1 MIFKNLRQLL
11 KLTLIY
17 LPFLA
22 LVGLTMYGFE
32 FSIDMI
38 VRVIGSSFII
48 FAVGCFLIIKVVNN
62 DFDKLYDL
70 LGHVDNL
77 LPFLEWESIN
87 GVYGEHVRR
96 INRSSK
102 EFEIKKTHYEY
113 LKNEVLKQRIHKNQK
128 AESLISLEQ
137 TIKIHEEFFQSVSDR
152 LASMV
157 WVVDYYGNVMY
168 TNWTLNNTLSR
179 MSGNKSVSNIYDIM
193 GISMDQFEMFR
204 KRDFDNIQLSI
215 KGLNAVLGKS
225 TRIFEGQVIKMIMF
239 ISEISNQDRVQM
251 RNYLKKSRDLHFINE
266 VSNIISGQ
274 VLIEN
279 TLQEAID
286 KIAFLGNFNS
296 CTIRLINNNNEL
308 VIKALGGYSK
318 EFVLEGS
325 VPTLNSHI
333 GYAFNENKIIMLNT
347 LEDLLFEDPA
357 IKNVLTHSKGIAY
370 IPLSNYNRNLGVL
383 SIVSDYVL
391 DNETI
396 VLLESISINVTIA
409 LEKILLFE
417 KLKSDY
423 FKTVEAFVTATEV
436 QSKSFSG
443 HSRRVAEI
451 CKRIAEKLYLSSTEI
466 DEVYMAGLL
475 HDIGK
480 LASDGS
486 SSENTRK
493 DNHGETGRKMIDNV
507 GLKKDILDGI
517 EFHHLNY
524 DLSNCA
530 EHALN
535 MTEQPY
541 YAQMI
546 RLANDFDYYM
556 MAQNNEKNIFVD
568 HMASYIGSY
577 YSPQFISIL
586 NHIIMNDYDW
596 LNNMYQNEV
605 QNEKI

>member
-1 MIFKNLRQLL
+1 MIFKNLRQLI
-11 KLTLIY
+11 KLASIY
-17 LPFLA
+17 LSLLV
-22 LVGLTMYGFE
+22 LVGLAMYWFE
-32 FSIDMI
+32 YSIDLIARI
-38 VRVIGSSFII
+38 VGSSFVIGVI
-48 FAVGCFLIIKVVNN
+48 GCFAIIKVINS
-62 DFDKLYDL
+62 DFDIFYDL
-70 LGHVDNL
+70 LGHDSGS

-87 GVYGEHVRR
+87 DTYVNHARKIDR
-96 INRSSK
+96 LNK
-102 EFEIKKTHYEY
+102 EFEIKRTHYEHF
-113 LKNEVLKQRIHKNQK
+113 KKEVLKQRTHKNQK
-128 AESLISLEQ
+128 ADILSSLEKA
-137 TIKIHEEFFQSVSDR
+137 IKIHEEFYQSVSDR

-157 WVVDYYGNVMY
+157 WVVDYDGNVMY
-168 TNWTLNNTLSR
+168 SNLTLNNTLSR
-179 MSGNKSVSNIYDIM
+179 MNGNKSISNIYDIM
-193 GISMDQFEMFR
+193 DISMDQFEMFR

-215 KGLNAVLGKS
+215 KGANAVLGKS

-325 VPTLNSHI
+325 VPIQNSHI
-333 GYAFNENKIIMLNT
+333 GYAFNENKIIMLNE
-347 LEDLLFEDPA
+347 LEDMLFEYPA
-357 IKNVLTHSKGIAY
+357 IKNVLMHSKGIAY

-486 SSENTRK
+486 SSEDIRK
-493 DNHGETGRKMIDNV
+493 DTHGETGRKMIENV

-524 DLSNCA
+524 DLSNFA
-530 EHALN
+530 VKPLS

-556 MAQNNEKNIFVD
+556 MSQSKEKIKFVD
-568 HMASYIGSY
+568 YMTPYVGSY

-586 NHIIMNDYDW
+586 NHIIINDYDW
-596 LNNMYQNEV
+596 LSKMYQNEV